1 MAEYYIAPKSSFDA
15 TANAIREKTGSQT
28 TIEWTEDGFADAV
41 GAIPTSASVSE
52 VTISTTGDVTQALNA
67 GTIYHF
73 TGALSSLTLTLNA
86 AATGQLAQYHFDFTT
101 GSTAPTLTVPNTVTM
116 PDGFDV
122 KANKRYE
129 IDILNGYGAVMSW
142 TIS

>member
-15 TANAIREKTGSQT
+15 TADAIREKTGSQT
-28 TIEWTEDGFADAV
+28 TIEWTENGFADAV
-41 GAIPTSASVSE
+41 GAIPTSAGVSE
-52 VTISTTGDVTQALNA
+52 VTVSTAGDVTQALDA
-67 GTIYHF
+67 ETIYHF
-73 TGALSSLTLTLNA
+73 TGALSSLTLTFNA

-101 GSTAPTLTVPNTVTM
+101 GSTAPTLTVPSTVTM

>member
-1 MAEYYIAPKSSFDA
+1 VE
-15 TANAIREKTGSQT
+15 
-28 TIEWTEDGFADAV
+28 
-41 GAIPTSASVSE
+41 AIPTSASVSE
-52 VTISTTGDVTQALNA
+52 VTVSTAGDVTQALNA

-86 AATGQLAQYHFDFTT
+86 ATTGQLAQYHFDFTT
-101 GSTAPTLTVPNTVTM
+101 GSTAPTLTVPSTVTM

-129 IDILNGYGAVMSW
+129 VDILNGYGVVMSW